1 MSDNTR
7 DYSSLYK
14 SASLTARELRYLKQL
29 TRQANPADGLRVFCQ
44 YVGWYNTDTNKPRC
58 KPFAYQLE
66 RLRQL
71 AALPN
76 LCNKLK

>member
-7 DYSSLYK
+7 DYSSV
-14 SASLTARELRYLKQL
+14 QL
-29 TRQANPADGLRVFCQ
+29 TPRETLYLLHLTQQDSVTEGLRVFCR
-44 YVGWYNTDTNKPRC
+44 YVGAYNSDTPKPRHQ
-58 KPFAYQLE
+58 PLAWQVN

-76 LCNKLK
+76 LIFNDTQE